1 MIISLM
7 PIYARKREKT
17 VLVMDSCL
25 FQVTANT
32 RRTTQS
38 LPNYACCVEYF
49 VWRLE
54 INFISSSNSTPNLSL
69 TAFFA
74 LDTSP
79 R

>member
-25 FQVTANT
+25 FQVTANM
-32 RRTTQS
+32 RRFS
-38 LPNYACCVEYF
+38 YNSYCRLSSVEYYA
-49 VWRLE
+49 WRLS
-54 INFISSSNSTPNLSL
+54 IIFISSSNSTPNLSL